1 MATPLSS
8 WAAWALRNNSLTHVE
23 AHSYIGNFHSA
34 SDTSRHRLCS
44 IENKRLDPTSSFLAV
59 TKLRNHMKHWRR
71 NSSELS
77 CISLGAGGQ
86 SVVPWF
92 SESPQLCCE
101 EERGVLIFISHT
113 ESARPSHT
121 VILELYTI
129 YTDTVPASRATI
141 VKDIRSTVESFCNR
155 FRRFSDR

>member
-8 WAAWALRNNSLTHVE
+8 WAAWSLRNNSLTHVK
-23 AHSYIGNFHSA
+23 AHAYIGNFHSA

-59 TKLRNHMKHWRR
+59 TKLRNRMKHWRG

-77 CISLGAGGQ
+77 CISLAAGGQ

-92 SESPQLCCE
+92 SESLQLCCE
-101 EERGVLIFISHT
+101 EERDVLICISHSD
-113 ESARPSHT
+113 SARASHT
-121 VILELYTI
+121 VIPELYTN
-129 YTDTVPASRATI
+129 YTDMLPASRATI
-141 VKDIRSTVESFCNR
+141 VKDIISTVESFCNR
-155 FRRFSDR
+155 FRRFLDR